1 QYRRTTRKY
10 TDRIIPCISGCADLR
25 PYNAPLHQYLSGDIA
40 FFPLLLMSPIFPGPE
55 TGNGS
60 HE

>member
-40 FFPLLLMSPIFPGPE
+40 FFPLVADVAYFSG
-55 TGNGS
+55 TGNRQQ
-60 HE
+60 EP